1 MPKVTWVLGNGKE
14 ISAAVPVG
22 HNLMEAA
29 VANNVPNVIGE
40 CGGCL
45 SCATC
50 HVYVDPSW
58 YGKTGGPDDMEGDM
72 LEITMAE
79 RKDTSA
85 RFHARVAEALAELE
99 RVARELLLS
108 EQHVAPE
115 AKIDAVELPVLLSF
129 HAAKTRVAS
138 EFRLAEAEISARPRA
153 S

>member
-50 HVYVDPSW
+50 HVYVDPAW
-58 YGKTGGPDDMEGDM
+58 YAKTGGPADMESDM
-72 LEITMAE
+72 LEITIAE
-79 RKDTSA
+79 RKDTSRLSCQIKA
-85 RFHARVAEALAELE
+85 SDELDG
-99 RVARELLLS
+99 LIL
-108 EQHVAPE
+108 HVPQ
-115 AKIDAVELPVLLSF
+115 I
-129 HAAKTRVAS
+129 
-138 EFRLAEAEISARPRA
+138 
-153 S
+153 